1 MQFLKKIRRSKTATR
16 ITQNVNHRF
25 YSKIKKYHQKKSL
38 IIENKKKVKVK
49 SSMSEVK
56 WDYLKQNTS

>member
-1 MQFLKKIRRSKTATR
+1 VQFLKYEEKIA
-16 ITQNVNHRF
+16 QNVNQHF
-25 YSKIKKYHQKKSL
+25 YIKQNFIRKETAKFNS
-38 IIENKKKVKVK
+38 IIQKKVKVK